1 MLESGMK
8 LPSHPE
14 PPALPEADPFACF
27 DPVTAEWFKAVFDA
41 PTAPQRMGWPVIARG
56 ESALILA
63 PTGTGKTLTAFLWCL
78 DRLMLQDRQ
87 QATGNREQNGRE
99 LGGEGTRERK
109 DRQQATGNRE
119 QKGRELGGEGARDKG
134 TRIVYVSPLK
144 ALAVDVERNL
154 RSPLAGIANMARRR
168 GVAFH
173 EPSIHVRTGDT
184 PPRERQRY
192 VRDPDD
198 ILITTPESLY
208 LLLTSQASEVLRHVD
223 TVIIDEIHA
232 LVPTKR
238 GAHMTLTLERLE
250 ALVGRPL
257 QRIGLSATQRPLE
270 EVARFLGGVQ
280 IQATGNRQ
288 QATWNRQQ
296 GTGNRQLGTGNWE
309 QATGRQGQRDRGAE
323 GHGDG
328 GNYADNVADLRANHS
343 SGAEA
348 RSLSVAPG
356 GTTEVVPLQNTSTAL
371 GGTTEVVPLQNTS
384 TRDTAWGE
392 RNAGPSTAPL
402 AGDDGVA
409 VEDGGSRLAETL
421 RYRPVT
427 IVNASGRKQLKLR
440 IEVPVEDMARLNTIE
455 EIPSGPASQTPR
467 RVSIWNAI
475 HPRLLELVRERNSTI
490 LFVNSRQVAERLA
503 GALNELA
510 GEPIARAHHGS
521 LAAHQRSVI
530 EEQLKAGQIKALCA
544 TSTLELGIDM
554 GAVDLVIQIEA
565 PPSVA
570 SGMQRIGRAGHS
582 VDAVSEGVLFPKYR
596 ADLVACA
603 TVTRAMHEGH
613 IESTRYPRNPLDV
626 LAQQLVAIVASATT
640 TGNRQQGTGNRRAG
654 SGKAGSKGARERRGR
669 ELGSKGARERGNK
682 TAGIREQRGLSLFA
696 GTAGTADS
704 AGIAN
709 TAYSAGAAGSAY
721 PAPVEVCVDALYD
734 LVRRAAPFGGL
745 TRGAFDGVLD
755 LLSGRYPSDEFG
767 ELRPRL
773 TWDRVRNVVTARN
786 GAARLAILNAGTI
799 PDRGLYGVFL
809 AHSEGKSVRVGELDE
824 EMVFESHP
832 NETFILGASTWRI
845 VDITHDRVLVEP
857 APGEPGKMPFW
868 KGDGP
873 GRPLEFGRKIGA
885 LVREM
890 RALPK
895 AAALTR
901 LVAEHDLD
909 PNAAENMLQFL
920 EDQQAATGQVPD
932 DRTIVIERVRDE
944 LGDWRMCVLTPF
956 GSRIHIPWAMAVAA
970 RIRATGGPDVETL
983 WGDDGFVLRFPD
995 TDEPPDADWVMVE
1008 SAEALQLVMRQLG
1021 STALFAGRF
1030 REAAGRA
1037 LLLPRRRA
1045 DQRSPLWQ
1053 LRKRSYDLLKVASRY
1068 PSFPLLLEAYRECLR
1083 DVFDMPA
1090 LIETLRAI
1098 EQRQLRV
1105 HVVETRKPSPFASS
1119 LLFSYVANFLYDGD
1133 APLAERRAQA
1143 LTIDQDQL
1151 REILGEA
1158 DLRELLDADVIAEVE
1173 ETAQCLAENYRARSV
1188 DGMHDLLLK
1197 LGDLSREELGRRVES
1212 PELLQHVD
1220 RLIRARRLLELRVAG
1235 ERRLIA
1241 AEDAARYRD
1250 ALGIPLPPGI
1260 AASLLEPVAH
1270 PVLELVR
1277 RYARTH
1283 GPFTCRAA
1291 ADRFGLDGDDV
1302 EAVLRQLAHE
1312 GRVLEGGFIPGGL
1325 HREWCDAEILRQ
1337 IRRKSLA
1344 RLRREVEPVEQH
1356 TLARFLTH
1364 WQGLLLRRRSG
1375 AGHLDA
1381 LLDVIENL
1389 QGAPVPASLL
1399 ESSILPARLAGY
1411 EPAGL
1416 DTLIAAG
1423 EVTWAGAEP
1432 LGERDGRIALYLADK
1447 VPLLLTAR
1455 ALTEPLTERE
1465 EKLLEVLEAT
1475 GASFFDPL
1483 HQAVGA
1489 GYPGETIDA
1498 LWSLVW
1504 RGLVTND
1511 SLHAL
1516 RAYILRPDSARTARR
1531 SHQTGA
1537 VFRSRRTTPPNAQGR
1552 WALLPQSRQQA
1563 TGNREQKDRERGS
1576 RKTGS
1581 KGAERQGAREQGSK
1595 GAAGRET
1602 RITAGQE
1609 TGATAAGATQTER
1622 SHALAMQLLNRYG
1635 ILLREQVAAENVPG
1649 GFSAV
1654 YDVLK
1659 ALEESG
1665 RIRRGYFVAGL
1676 GATQFA
1682 LPAAVDLLR
1691 QLRTAP
1697 HAEKPEFVQLAA
1709 TDPAN
1714 PYGSVLKWP
1723 DLPVAEEDSET
1734 APRVLTRAAYA
1745 EVILR
1750 NGQLVAWLRRSNPN
1764 LLVFLPAEEPER
1776 SQAAEGLAHFLCS
1789 RGQERMHADR
1799 HAGVLITTINGQPVA
1814 AHPMARFLMDAGFHP
1829 GPLGMHLRR
1838 IPMGMGQQP
1847 AGPEELQ

>member
-1 MLESGMK
+1 MLRCMPAHRPTPENQ
-8 LPSHPE
+8 PSQN
-14 PPALPEADPFACF
+14 ADPFACF
-27 DPVTAEWFKAVFDA
+27 HPVTEEWFKAVFDA

-56 ESALILA
+56 ENALILA

-78 DRLMLQDRQ
+78 DRLMLRP
-87 QATGNREQNGRE
+87 AP
-99 LGGEGTRERK
+99 EGK
-109 DRQQATGNRE
+109 K
-119 QKGRELGGEGARDKG
+119 KGC
-134 TRIVYVSPLK
+134 RIVYVSPLK

-154 RSPLAGIANMARRR
+154 RSPLAGMANMARRM
-168 GVAFH
+168 GAPFH
-173 EPSIHVRTGDT
+173 EPGISVRTGDT
-184 PPRERQRY
+184 PQKERSRFARQ
-192 VRDPDD
+192 PDE

-208 LLLTSQASEVLRHVD
+208 LLLTSQASEALRTVD

-238 GAHMTLTLERLE
+238 GAHLALTLERLE
-250 ALVGRPL
+250 ALTKRRL

-270 EVARFLGGVQ
+270 EVARFLGGVEVQ
-280 IQATGNRQ
+280 GSEG
-288 QATWNRQQ
+288 Q
-296 GTGNRQLGTGNWE
+296 GTGKGDRELEKQEAPEQGTGI
-309 QATGRQGQRDRGAE
+309 ALAE
-323 GHGDG
+323 
-328 GNYADNVADLRANHS
+328 
-343 SGAEA
+343 EA
-348 RSLSVAPG
+348 RGLI
-356 GTTEVVPLQNTSTAL
+356 
-371 GGTTEVVPLQNTS
+371 
-384 TRDTAWGE
+384 
-392 RNAGPSTAPL
+392 
-402 AGDDGVA
+402 
-409 VEDGGSRLAETL
+409 
-421 RYRPVT
+421 YRPVT
-427 IVNASGRKQLKLR
+427 VVNASAPKQLKLR
-440 IEVPVEDMARLNTIE
+440 IEVPVEDMARLGE
-455 EIPSGPASQTPR
+455 MEDIPSGPASQMPR

-475 HPRLLELVRERNSTI
+475 HPRLLEIIRERNSTI

-521 LAAHQRSVI
+521 LAAAQRSVI
-530 EEQLKAGQIKALCA
+530 EEQLKAGQIRALCA

-554 GAVDLVIQIEA
+554 GAVDLVVQIES

-570 SGMQRIGRAGHS
+570 SGMQRIGRAGHH
-582 VDAVSEGVLFPKYR
+582 VDAVSEGILFPKYR

-603 TVTRAMHEGH
+603 AVTRAMHEGH
-613 IESTRYPRNPLDV
+613 IESTRFPRNPLDV
-626 LAQQLVAIVASATT
+626 LAQQMVAIVAHPPHAARLERAKKLQSRKLKPAAMRLFNGERDGQSAA
-640 TGNRQQGTGNRRAG
+640 QEE
-654 SGKAGSKGARERRGR
+654 K
-669 ELGSKGARERGNK
+669 
-682 TAGIREQRGLSLFA
+682 
-696 GTAGTADS
+696 
-704 AGIAN
+704 
-709 TAYSAGAAGSAY
+709 
-721 PAPVEVCVDALYD
+721 PEVSVDALYD

-745 TRGAFDGVLD
+745 TRSSFEGVLD
-755 LLSGRYPSDEFG
+755 LLSGRYPSDEFA

-773 TWDRVRNVVTARN
+773 TWDRVRNVVTARD

-809 AHSEGKSVRVGELDE
+809 AYSEGKAVRVGELDE

-845 VDITHDRVLVEP
+845 VDITHDRVLVTP

-873 GRPLEFGRKIGA
+873 GRPLEFGRRIGA
-885 LVREM
+885 MVREL

-895 AAALTR
+895 PAALTR

-909 PNAAENMLQFL
+909 PGAAENLLQYL
-920 EDQQAATGQVPD
+920 ADQSEATNAVPD
-932 DRTIVIERVRDE
+932 DRTVVIERCRDE
-944 LGDWRMCVLTPF
+944 LGDWRVCVLTPF
-956 GSRIHIPWAMAVAA
+956 GSRIHIPWAMAVSA
-970 RIRATGGPDVETL
+970 RIRAAGGPEVETL

-995 TDEPPDADWVMVE
+995 TDEPPDPDWFLVE
-1008 SAEALQLVMRQLG
+1008 SAEAMQLVLRQLG

-1053 LRKRSYDLLKVASRY
+1053 LRKRSYDLLSVASRY
-1068 PSFPLLLEAYRECLR
+1068 PSFPLLLESYRECLR

-1098 EQRQLRV
+1098 EQRQLRI

-1151 REILGEA
+1151 RELLGEA
-1158 DLRELLDADVIAEVE
+1158 DLRELLDADAISEVE
-1173 ETAQCLAENYRARSV
+1173 ETAQCLAENYRARSA
-1188 DGMHDLLLK
+1188 DGIHDLFLR
-1197 LGDLSREELGRRVES
+1197 LGDLSREELARRVVNAD
-1212 PELLQHVD
+1212 LLTQVD
-1220 RLIRARRLLELRVAG
+1220 RLVRARRLLDLRIAG

-1241 AEDAARYRD
+1241 VEDAARFRD
-1250 ALGIPLPPGI
+1250 GLGIPLPPGI
-1260 AASLLEPVAH
+1260 AAALLEPVAQ
-1270 PVLELVR
+1270 PILELVR

-1283 GPFTCRAA
+1283 GPFTLREAA
-1291 ADRFGLDGDDV
+1291 ERFALDAPVV
-1302 EAVLRQLAHE
+1302 EQALHLLAAE
-1312 GRVLEGGFIPGGL
+1312 GRVLEGGFRPGGL

-1344 RLRREVEPVEQH
+1344 KLRREVEPVEQF

-1364 WQGLLLRRRSG
+1364 WQGLVAPRRT
-1375 AGHLDA
+1375 GHNLDA
-1381 LLDVIENL
+1381 LLDALENL
-1389 QGAPVPASLL
+1389 QGAPIPASLL
-1399 ESSILPARLAGY
+1399 ETQVLPARISDYA
-1411 EPAGL
+1411 PSGL

-1423 EVTWAGAEP
+1423 EVAWAGVEP
-1432 LGERDGRIALYLADK
+1432 IGERDGRIALFLADK
-1447 VPLLLTAR
+1447 LPLLAQQR
-1455 ALTEPLTERE
+1455 PIVEPLTERE
-1465 EKLLEVLEAT
+1465 EKLLAILEST
-1475 GASFFDPL
+1475 GASFFDSL
-1483 HQAVGA
+1483 HQAAGG
-1489 GYPGETIDA
+1489 GYPGETIEA

-1504 RGLVTND
+1504 RGLITND

-1516 RAYILRPDSARTARR
+1516 RAYTARPESARAPRR
-1531 SHQTGA
+1531 LQTGA

-1552 WALLPQSRQQA
+1552 WSLLPLREAGNVEGAPSA
-1563 TGNREQKDRERGS
+1563 TE
-1576 RKTGS
+1576 
-1581 KGAERQGAREQGSK
+1581 A
-1595 GAAGRET
+1595 
-1602 RITAGQE
+1602 
-1609 TGATAAGATQTER
+1609 
-1622 SHALAMQLLNRYG
+1622 SHALALQLLNRYG
-1635 ILLREQVAAENVPG
+1635 VLMREQVAAENVPG

-1697 HAEKPEFVQLAA
+1697 PVEKPEFVQLAA

-1714 PYGSVLKWP
+1714 PYGSVLRWP

-1734 APRVLTRAAYA
+1734 APRILTRAAYA

-1750 NGQLVAWLRRSNPN
+1750 NGQLVAWLRRGNPN
-1764 LLVFLPAEEPER
+1764 LLVFLPSEEPER
-1776 SQAAEGLAHFLCS
+1776 ARVASGLAHFLCS
-1789 RGQERMHADR
+1789 RGQEKMRAGSHQ
-1799 HAGVLITTINGQPVA
+1799 GVLITSINGQPVA

-1838 IPMGMGQQP
+1838 IPMSMGHHAHEPGANTGGEVQ
-1847 AGPEELQ
+1847 

>member
-1 MLESGMK
+1 M
-8 LPSHPE
+8 PADRPDPAHPQTSN
-14 PPALPEADPFACF
+14 PNPFACF
-27 DPVTAEWFKAVFDA
+27 HPVTAEWFKAVFDA

-78 DRLMLQDRQ
+78 DRLMLEDRD
-87 QATGNREQNGRE
+87 GKSGRR
-99 LGGEGTRERK
+99 GC
-109 DRQQATGNRE
+109 
-119 QKGRELGGEGARDKG
+119 
-134 TRIVYVSPLK
+134 RIVYVSPLK

-154 RSPLAGIANMARRR
+154 RSPLAGMANMARRMN
-168 GVAFH
+168 VPFC
-173 EPSIHVRTGDT
+173 EPGISVRTGDT
-184 PPRERQRY
+184 PQKERARFARQ
-192 VRDPDD
+192 PDE

-208 LLLTSQASEVLRHVD
+208 LLLTSQAADALRTVD

-238 GAHMTLTLERLE
+238 GAHMALSLERLE
-250 ALVGRPL
+250 ALTKRRI

-270 EVARFLGGVQ
+270 EVARFLGGVEL
-280 IQATGNRQ
+280 
-288 QATWNRQQ
+288 Q
-296 GTGNRQLGTGNWE
+296 GPRD
-309 QATGRQGQRDRGAE
+309 QGDKG
-323 GHGDG
+323 
-328 GNYADNVADLRANHS
+328 
-343 SGAEA
+343 
-348 RSLSVAPG
+348 
-356 GTTEVVPLQNTSTAL
+356 
-371 GGTTEVVPLQNTS
+371 
-384 TRDTAWGE
+384 TRDLEETGHV
-392 RNAGPSTAPL
+392 PSAS
-402 AGDDGVA
+402 
-409 VEDGGSRLAETL
+409 VEDETQDAAAHGL
-421 RYRPVT
+421 KYRPVT
-427 IVNASGRKQLKLR
+427 VVDASAPKQLKLR
-440 IEVPVEDMARLNTIE
+440 IEVPVEDMARLGE
-455 EIPSGPASQTPR
+455 MEDIPSGPASQMPR

-475 HPRLLELVRERNSTI
+475 HPRLLEIIRERNSTI

-521 LAAHQRSVI
+521 LAAAQRSVI
-530 EEQLKAGQIKALCA
+530 EEQLKAGQIRALCA

-554 GAVDLVIQIEA
+554 GAVDLVIQIES

-570 SGMQRIGRAGHS
+570 SGMQRIGRAGHH

-603 TVTRAMHEGH
+603 AVTRAMHEGH
-613 IESTRYPRNPLDV
+613 IESTRFPRNPLDV
-626 LAQQLVAIVASATT
+626 LAQQLVAIVAHPPTKTEIRDQGS
-640 TGNRQQGTGNRRAG
+640 GGRKQGTGNRAQG
-654 SGKAGSKGARERRGR
+654 SGGKGRKFAAAEGD
-669 ELGSKGARERGNK
+669 A
-682 TAGIREQRGLSLFA
+682 QLFPLQ
-696 GTAGTADS
+696 DEK
-704 AGIAN
+704 
-709 TAYSAGAAGSAY
+709 
-721 PAPVEVCVDALYD
+721 PEVGVDALYD

-745 TRGAFDGVLD
+745 TRSAFEGVLD
-755 LLSGRYPSDEFG
+755 LLSGRYPSDEFA

-773 TWDRVRNVVTARN
+773 TWDRVRNVVTARD

-809 AHSEGKSVRVGELDE
+809 AYSEGKAVRVGELDE

-832 NETFILGASTWRI
+832 TETFILGASTWRI
-845 VDITHDRVLVEP
+845 VDITHDRVLVTP

-873 GRPLEFGRKIGA
+873 GRPLEFGRRIGA
-885 LVREM
+885 MVREL

-895 AAALTR
+895 PAALTR

-909 PNAAENMLQFL
+909 PGAAENLLQFL
-920 EDQQAATGQVPD
+920 ADQQEATDAVPD
-932 DRTIVIERVRDE
+932 DRTVVIERCRDE
-944 LGDWRMCVLTPF
+944 LGDWRVCVLTPF
-956 GSRIHIPWAMAVAA
+956 GSRIHIPWAMAVSA
-970 RIRATGGPDVETL
+970 RIRAAGGPEVETL

-995 TDEPPDADWVMVE
+995 TEEPPDPDWFLVE
-1008 SAEALQLVMRQLG
+1008 SAEAMQLVLRQLG
-1021 STALFAGRF
+1021 TTALFAGRF

-1053 LRKRSYDLLKVASRY
+1053 LRKRSYDLLSVASRY
-1068 PSFPLLLEAYRECLR
+1068 PSFPLLLESYRECLR

-1105 HVVETRKPSPFASS
+1105 HVVETRKPSPFAAS

-1151 REILGEA
+1151 RELLGEA
-1158 DLRELLDADVIAEVE
+1158 DLRELLDADAIAEVE
-1173 ETAQCLAENYRARSV
+1173 EAAQCLGENYRARSA
-1188 DGMHDLLLK
+1188 DGIHDLCLR
-1197 LGDLSREELGRRVES
+1197 LGDLSREELARRVAAS
-1212 PELLQHVD
+1212 DLLQNVD
-1220 RLIRARRLLELRVAG
+1220 RLVRARRLLELRIAG
-1235 ERRLIA
+1235 ERRLVA

-1250 ALGIPLPPGI
+1250 GLGIPLPPGL
-1260 AASLLEPVAH
+1260 AAALLEPVAH

-1283 GPFTCRAA
+1283 GPFTLREAA
-1291 ADRFGLDGDDV
+1291 ERFALDAQVV
-1302 EAVLRQLAHE
+1302 EQTLHLLAAE
-1312 GRVLEGGFIPGGL
+1312 GRVLEGGFRPGGL

-1344 RLRREVEPVEQH
+1344 KLRREVEPVEQH

-1364 WQGLLLRRRSG
+1364 WQGLLAPRRSQ
-1375 AGHLDA
+1375 ANLDA
-1381 LLDVIENL
+1381 LLDAIENL
-1389 QGAPVPASLL
+1389 QGAPIPASLL
-1399 ESSILPARLAGY
+1399 ESQVLPARISDYA
-1411 EPAGL
+1411 PSGL

-1423 EVTWAGAEP
+1423 EVTWAGVEP
-1432 LGERDGRIALYLADK
+1432 IGERDGRIALFLADK
-1447 VPLLLTAR
+1447 LPLLAQQRPLV
-1455 ALTEPLTERE
+1455 EPLTERE
-1465 EKLLEVLEAT
+1465 EKLLAVLEST
-1475 GASFFDPL
+1475 GASFFDAL
-1483 HQAVGA
+1483 HQAAGG
-1489 GYPGETIDA
+1489 GYPGETIEA

-1504 RGLVTND
+1504 RGLITND

-1516 RAYILRPDSARTARR
+1516 RAYTARPESARTPRR
-1531 SHQTGA
+1531 LQTGA
-1537 VFRSRRTTPPNAQGR
+1537 VFRSRRTTPPTAQGR
-1552 WALLPQSRQQA
+1552 WSALRTADLR
-1563 TGNREQKDRERGS
+1563 N
-1576 RKTGS
+1576 
-1581 KGAERQGAREQGSK
+1581 GAVEH
-1595 GAAGRET
+1595 T
-1602 RITAGQE
+1602 V
-1609 TGATAAGATQTER
+1609 TEA
-1622 SHALAMQLLNRYG
+1622 SHALALQMLNRYG
-1635 ILLREQVAAENVPG
+1635 VLMREHVAAENVPG

-1697 HAEKPEFVQLAA
+1697 PAEKPEFVQLAA

-1714 PYGSVLKWP
+1714 PYGSVLRWP

-1734 APRVLTRAAYA
+1734 APRILTRAAYA

-1750 NGQLVAWLRRSNPN
+1750 NGQLVAWLRRGNPN
-1764 LLVFLPAEEPER
+1764 ILVFLPAEEPER
-1776 SQAAEGLAHFLCS
+1776 GQVAAGLAHFLCA
-1789 RGQERMHADR
+1789 RGQEKMRSNSHQ
-1799 HAGVLITTINGQPVA
+1799 GVLITTINGQPVA
-1814 AHPMARFLMDAGFHP
+1814 AHPMARYLMDAGFHP

-1838 IPMGMGQQP
+1838 IPMNMGQAGHQP
-1847 AGPEELQ
+1847 GGEVQ

>member
-1 MLESGMK
+1 MSPRSPK
-8 LPSHPE
+8 SVVPPSPDL
-14 PPALPEADPFACF
+14 AADPFVDF
-27 DPVTAEWFKAVFDA
+27 HPVTAEWFKAVFDE
-41 PTAPQRMGWPVIARG
+41 PTPPQKLGWPVIARG

-78 DRLMLQDRQ
+78 DRLMLHPLPV
-87 QATGNREQNGRE
+87 GEREGC
-99 LGGEGTRERK
+99 
-109 DRQQATGNRE
+109 
-119 QKGRELGGEGARDKG
+119 
-134 TRIVYVSPLK
+134 RIIYISPLK

-168 GVAFH
+168 GVPFH
-173 EPSIHVRTGDT
+173 EPSISVRTGDT
-184 PPRERQRY
+184 PQKERARFRRQ
-192 VRDPDD
+192 PAE

-208 LLLTSQASEVLRHVD
+208 LLLTSQSSEALRTVD

-238 GAHMTLTLERLE
+238 GAHLALSLERLE
-250 ALVGRPL
+250 ALVKKPI

-270 EVARFLGGVQ
+270 EVARFLGGVDVVATSPHSAPLLPARESINSATPGITLQ
-280 IQATGNRQ
+280 ETLEVALAPHAREKSEPLTPEPQAP
-288 QATWNRQQ
+288 
-296 GTGNRQLGTGNWE
+296 
-309 QATGRQGQRDRGAE
+309 GAE
-323 GHGDG
+323 PWSG
-328 GNYADNVADLRANHS
+328 GN
-343 SGAEA
+343 
-348 RSLSVAPG
+348 LSVAP
-356 GTTEVVPLQNTSTAL
+356 
-371 GGTTEVVPLQNTS
+371 
-384 TRDTAWGE
+384 
-392 RNAGPSTAPL
+392 
-402 AGDDGVA
+402 
-409 VEDGGSRLAETL
+409 L
-421 RYRPVT
+421 RFRPVT
-427 IVNASGRKQLKLR
+427 IVNASAVKQLKLR

-455 EIPSGPASQTPR
+455 EIPSGAASQGPK

-475 HPRLLELVRERNSTI
+475 HPRLLELIRERNSTI

-510 GEPIARAHHGS
+510 GEPVARAHHGS
-521 LAAHQRSVI
+521 LAAEQRGII

-570 SGMQRIGRAGHS
+570 SGMQRIGRAGHH
-582 VDAVSEGVLFPKYR
+582 VNAVSEGILFPKYR

-603 TVTRAMHEGH
+603 AVTRAMHEGH

-626 LAQQLVAIVASATT
+626 LAQQLVAIVAHPPSAALPAKTK
-640 TGNRQQGTGNRRAG
+640 
-654 SGKAGSKGARERRGR
+654 KAGASSIRKTSGATEAAKKLDTQKSYSDGEEEESK
-669 ELGSKGARERGNK
+669 
-682 TAGIREQRGLSLFA
+682 
-696 GTAGTADS
+696 
-704 AGIAN
+704 
-709 TAYSAGAAGSAY
+709 
-721 PAPVEVCVDALYD
+721 PEVAVDALYD
-734 LVRRAAPFGGL
+734 LIRRAAPFGEL
-745 TRGAFDGVLD
+745 TRSAFDGVLD
-755 LLSGRYPSDEFG
+755 LLSGRYPSDEFA

-773 TWDRVRNVVTARN
+773 NWDRIRDVVTARE
-786 GAARLAILNAGTI
+786 GAASLAILNAGTI

-809 AHSEGKSVRVGELDE
+809 AHTEGKSIRVGELDE

-873 GRPLEFGRKIGA
+873 GRPLEFGRRIGA
-885 LVREM
+885 LIREL
-890 RALPK
+890 RAQPK
-895 AAALTR
+895 PVALTR

-909 PNAAENMLQFL
+909 PGAAENLLQFL
-920 EDQQAATGQVPD
+920 ADQEAATGVVPD
-932 DRTIVIERVRDE
+932 DRTIVIERCRDE
-944 LGDWRMCVLTPF
+944 LGDWRICVLTPF
-956 GSRIHIPWAMAVAA
+956 GSRIHIPWAMAVSA
-970 RIRATGGPDVETL
+970 RIRAAGGPEVETL

-995 TDEPPDADWVMVE
+995 TDEPPDSDWFLVE
-1008 SAEALQLVMRQLG
+1008 SAEVMALVLRQLG

-1037 LLLPRRRA
+1037 LLLPRRRPDA
-1045 DQRSPLWQ
+1045 RSPLWQ
-1053 LRKRSYDLLKVASRY
+1053 LRKRSYDLLAVASRY

-1090 LIETLRAI
+1090 LVETLRAI

-1151 REILGEA
+1151 RELLGEA

-1173 ETAQCLAENYRARSV
+1173 ETAQCLTENYRARSA
-1188 DGMHDLLLK
+1188 DGIHDLCLK
-1197 LGDLSREELGRRVES
+1197 LGDLSREELARRVAA
-1212 PELLQHVD
+1212 PELMQQVD
-1220 RLIRARRLLELRVAG
+1220 RLVRARRLLELRIAS

-1250 ALGIPLPPGI
+1250 ALGIPLPPGL
-1260 AASLLEPVAH
+1260 ANSLLATVAH

-1283 GPFTCRAA
+1283 GPFTVREPAE
-1291 ADRFGLDGDDV
+1291 RFALDPA
-1302 EAVLRQLAHE
+1302 EIEKVLVQLAHD
-1312 GRVLEGGFIPGGL
+1312 GRVLEGGFRPGGL

-1364 WQGLLLRRRSG
+1364 WQGLLVPRRSG
-1375 AGHLDA
+1375 PARLDA
-1381 LLDVIENL
+1381 LLDAIESL
-1389 QGAPVPASLL
+1389 QGAPLPASLV
-1399 ESSILPARLAGY
+1399 ESSILPARIAGY
-1411 EPAGL
+1411 EAAGL

-1423 EVTWAGAEP
+1423 EVAWTGIEP
-1432 LGERDGRIALYLADK
+1432 LGERDGRIALFLADK
-1447 VPLLLTAR
+1447 LPLLAQPR
-1455 ALTEPLTERE
+1455 PNSEPFTERE
-1465 EKLLEVLEAT
+1465 EKLLAVLQST
-1475 GASFFDPL
+1475 GASFFEPL
-1483 HQAVGA
+1483 HQAAGG
-1489 GYPGETIDA
+1489 GYPGESIDA

-1504 RGLVTND
+1504 RGLITND

-1516 RAYILRPDSARTARR
+1516 RAYIAKPDTARSNR
-1531 SHQTGA
+1531 RQLTGIPSYGSTSGA
-1537 VFRSRRTTPPNAQGR
+1537 KTGSAFRSRRTTPPTAQGR
-1552 WALLPQSRQQA
+1552 WSLLPVRAVQA
-1563 TGNREQKDRERGS
+1563 ADGLPS
-1576 RKTGS
+1576 
-1581 KGAERQGAREQGSK
+1581 
-1595 GAAGRET
+1595 
-1602 RITAGQE
+1602 
-1609 TGATAAGATQTER
+1609 ATEA
-1622 SHALAMQLLNRYG
+1622 SHALALQLLNRYG
-1635 ILLREQVAAENVPG
+1635 VLMRESVAAENVPG

-1691 QLRTAP
+1691 QLRNAP
-1697 HAEKPEFVQLAA
+1697 EAERPEFVQLAA

-1714 PYGSVLKWP
+1714 PYGSVLPWP
-1723 DLPVAEEDSET
+1723 DIPVADEDSES

-1750 NGQLVAWLRRSNPN
+1750 NGQLVAWLRRNNPS
-1764 LLVFLPAEEPER
+1764 LLVFLPGEEPER
-1776 SQAAEGLAHFLCS
+1776 SQVASGLAHFLS
-1789 RGQERMHADR
+1789 TRGQDRMHGNR
-1799 HAGVLITTINGQPVA
+1799 HEGVLITTVNGQPVG
-1814 AHPMARFLMDAGFHP
+1814 AHPISRFLRDAGFHP
-1829 GPLGMHLRR
+1829 GPLGFHLRR
-1838 IPMGMGQQP
+1838 IPLP
-1847 AGPEELQ
+1847 IVPHDVIPEELQ

>member
-1 MLESGMK
+1 M
-8 LPSHPE
+8 PSPR
-14 PPALPEADPFACF
+14 PIPDKTSEASSLDPFAHF
-27 DPVTAEWFKAVFDA
+27 HPVTAEWFRAVFDE
-41 PTAPQRMGWPVIARG
+41 PTAPQKMGWPVIARG

-78 DRLMLQDRQ
+78 DRLMLHPRAADR
-87 QATGNREQNGRE
+87 
-99 LGGEGTRERK
+99 K
-109 DRQQATGNRE
+109 
-119 QKGRELGGEGARDKG
+119 KG

-154 RSPLAGIANMARRR
+154 RSPLAGIANFARKR
-168 GVAFH
+168 GVSFH
-173 EPSIHVRTGDT
+173 EPTISVRTGDT
-184 PPRERQRY
+184 PQRERARY
-192 VRDPDD
+192 RRDPAD

-208 LLLTSQASEVLRHVD
+208 LLLTSQASEVLRTVD

-238 GAHMTLTLERLE
+238 GAHLALTLERLE
-250 ALVGRPL
+250 ALVKKPL

-270 EVARFLGGVQ
+270 EVARFLGGVE
-280 IQATGNRQ
+280 IQATGNRH
-288 QATWNRQQ
+288 QATEKPEIGTREQ
-296 GTGNRQLGTGNWE
+296 GVDLSNLELQSITQEL
-309 QATGRQGQRDRGAE
+309 ATGDSAE
-323 GHGDG
+323 SP
-328 GNYADNVADLRANHS
+328 DLLPDAC
-343 SGAEA
+343 
-348 RSLSVAPG
+348 SLLPG
-356 GTTEVVPLQNTSTAL
+356 SPE
-371 GGTTEVVPLQNTS
+371 
-384 TRDTAWGE
+384 GE
-392 RNAGPSTAPL
+392 
-402 AGDDGVA
+402 
-409 VEDGGSRLAETL
+409 L

-427 IVNASGRKQLKLR
+427 IVNASARKQLKLR
-440 IEVPVEDMARLNTIE
+440 IEVPVEDMARLNTME
-455 EIPSGPASQTPR
+455 EIPTGPASQTPK

-475 HPRLLELVRERNSTI
+475 HPRLLELIRERNSTI

-603 TVTRAMHEGH
+603 AVTQAMHEGH
-613 IESTRYPRNPLDV
+613 IESTRFPRNPLDV
-626 LAQQLVAIVASATT
+626 LAQQLVAIVAHPPNTANKGT
-640 TGNRQQGTGNRRAG
+640 REQGTEKTGTRR
-654 SGKAGSKGARERRGR
+654 SKQRGARM
-669 ELGSKGARERGNK
+669 LGAPSFP
-682 TAGIREQRGLSLFA
+682 QLFA
-696 GTAGTADS
+696 ERMGDNEPPPAQAADLF
-704 AGIAN
+704 
-709 TAYSAGAAGSAY
+709 
-721 PAPVEVCVDALYD
+721 EVKPEVNVDDLYD

-745 TRGAFDGVLD
+745 TRSAFDGVLD

-773 TWDRVRNVVTARN
+773 TWDRVRNVVTARD

-873 GRPLEFGRKIGA
+873 GRPLEFGQRIGA

-895 AAALTR
+895 PAALTR
-901 LVAEHDLD
+901 LVTEHDLD
-909 PNAAENMLQFL
+909 PGAAENLLEFL
-920 EDQQAATGQVPD
+920 EDQHTATGAVPD

-944 LGDWRMCVLTPF
+944 LGDWRVCVLTPF
-956 GSRIHIPWAMAVAA
+956 GSHIHIPWAMAVSA
-970 RIRATGGPDVETL
+970 RIRAAGGPDVETI

-995 TDEPPDADWVMVE
+995 TDEPPDSDWFMVE
-1008 SAEALQLVMRQLG
+1008 SAEAMQLVLRQLG
-1021 STALFAGRF
+1021 ATALFAGRF

-1053 LRKRSYDLLKVASRY
+1053 LRKRSYDLLSVASRY

-1105 HVVETRKPSPFASS
+1105 HVVDTRKPSPFASS

-1158 DLRELLDADVIAEVE
+1158 DLRELLDPHAIAEVE
-1173 ETAQCLAENYRARSV
+1173 EAAQCLAENYRARTA
-1188 DGMHDLLLK
+1188 DGIHDVCLK
-1197 LGDLSREELGRRVES
+1197 LGDLTREELARRVAS
-1212 PELLQHVD
+1212 QDLLAHVD
-1220 RLIRARRLLELRVAG
+1220 RLVRARRLLDLRIAG

-1250 ALGIPLPPGI
+1250 ALGAPLPPGI

-1283 GPFTCRAA
+1283 GPFTVREAA
-1291 ADRFGLDGDDV
+1291 QRFGLDAAEV
-1302 EAVLRQLAHE
+1302 EKVLRQLAHE
-1312 GRVLEGGFIPGGL
+1312 GRVLEGGFLPGGL
-1325 HREWCDAEILRQ
+1325 HREWCDVEILRQ

-1364 WQGLLLRRRSG
+1364 WQGLLTPRRSG
-1375 AGHLDA
+1375 PTHLDA
-1381 LLDVIENL
+1381 LLDAIENL

-1399 ESSILPARLAGY
+1399 ESSILPVRVAGY
-1411 EPAGL
+1411 ESAGL

-1423 EVTWAGAEP
+1423 EVAWAGVEP

-1447 VPLLLTAR
+1447 LPLLAQPR
-1455 ALTEPLTERE
+1455 PQTEPLTERE
-1465 EKLLEVLEAT
+1465 EKLIEVLQST
-1475 GASFFDPL
+1475 GASFFEPL
-1483 HQAVGA
+1483 HQAIGG

-1504 RGLVTND
+1504 RGLITND

-1516 RAYILRPDSARTARR
+1516 RAYITRPDSQRSSRR
-1531 SHQTGA
+1531 PHQTGA

-1552 WALLPQSRQQA
+1552 WSLLPVGVVRDQR
-1563 TGNREQKDRERGS
+1563 TEIRDQKNAVS
-1576 RKTGS
+1576 T
-1581 KGAERQGAREQGSK
+1581 
-1595 GAAGRET
+1595 
-1602 RITAGQE
+1602 
-1609 TGATAAGATQTER
+1609 TEA
-1622 SHALAMQLLNRYG
+1622 SHALAMQLLSRYG
-1635 ILLREQVAAENVPG
+1635 ILLREYAAAENIPG

-1697 HAEKPEFVQLAA
+1697 DVEKPEFVQLAA
-1709 TDPAN
+1709 ADPAN
-1714 PYGSVLKWP
+1714 PYGSALHWP
-1723 DLPVAEEDSET
+1723 ELPVAEEDSES

-1750 NGQLVAWLRRSNPN
+1750 NGELVAWLRRNNPN
-1764 LLVFLPAEEPER
+1764 ILVFLPADEPER
-1776 SQAAEGLAHFLCS
+1776 SQVASGLAHFLCA
-1789 RGQERMHADR
+1789 RGQERMQHDR
-1799 HAGVLITTINGQPVA
+1799 HQGVLITSINGQPVA

-1838 IPMGMGQQP
+1838 IPLPYMQHGQS
-1847 AGPEELQ
+1847 PEEVQ